1 MTESKK
7 MMVTNQTS
15 DFSNLDFK
23 AGEAILIDKP
33 RGWTS
38 FKVVNRIRKAIN
50 VRRVG
55 HAGTLDP
62 NATGLLILCTGKK
75 TKELYKYQGLNKTYR
90 GIITL
95 GLTSPSMDTETETK
109 THPLPE
115 KLGDQQVKIVRDN
128 FIGEISQ
135 IPPMYSALKVGGTKL
150 YKLARK
156 GKTVKREPRKVTV
169 YSFEILKI
177 DLPNIHFEI
186 SCSKGTYIR
195 VIANDFGEKLQCGG
209 ILSDLRRTKIGDYL
223 VTDALEV
230 DNFLRGFDKKDD
242 KLE

>member
-1 MTESKK
+1 
-7 MMVTNQTS
+7 MVTKQTS

-23 AGEAILIDKP
+23 SGEVLLINKP
-33 RGWTS
+33 SGCTS
-38 FKVVNRIRKAIN
+38 FKVVNRVRKAIN

-62 NATGLLILCTGKK
+62 TATGLLILCTGKK
-75 TKELYKYQGLNKTYR
+75 TKEIYKYQGLNKTYK
-90 GIITL
+90 GTITL
-95 GLTSPSMDTETETK
+95 GLTSPSMDAERETK
-109 THPLPE
+109 IHPLPE
-115 KLGDQQVKIVRDN
+115 NLDEKQIKNVRDQ

-135 IPPMYSALKVGGTKL
+135 IPPMYSALKVNGKKL

-169 YSFEILKI
+169 YSFDILKI
-177 DLPNIHFEI
+177 DLPDIHFEI

-209 ILSDLRRTKIGDYL
+209 ILSSLYRTKIGDYS
-223 VTDALEV
+223 VNDAIEV
-230 DNFLRGFDKKDD
+230 DEFLRKLEKKDA
-242 KLE
+242 KSE